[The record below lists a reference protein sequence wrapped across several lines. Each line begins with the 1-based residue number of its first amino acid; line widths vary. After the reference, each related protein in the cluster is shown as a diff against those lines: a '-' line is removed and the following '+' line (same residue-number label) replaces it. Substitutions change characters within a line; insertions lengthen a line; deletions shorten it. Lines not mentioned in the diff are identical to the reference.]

1 MKMPTSAFK
10 IENVPLRKTKV
21 KRRSYPFPLMKVGQ
35 SFFIDPARG
44 DDITTIRAA
53 AAYYQ
58 NRDGTEFS
66 IYREG
71 NGYRAGRIK

>member
-1 MKMPTSAFK
+1 MTVSAFK
-10 IENVPLRKTKV
+10 IENVPLRKTNV
-21 KRRSYPFPLMKVGQ
+21 KRRTYPFLQMRVGQ
-35 SFFIDPARG
+35 SLFIDPTRG

-53 AAYYQ
+53 AAYYA

-71 NGYRAGRIK
+71 KGYRAGRVK